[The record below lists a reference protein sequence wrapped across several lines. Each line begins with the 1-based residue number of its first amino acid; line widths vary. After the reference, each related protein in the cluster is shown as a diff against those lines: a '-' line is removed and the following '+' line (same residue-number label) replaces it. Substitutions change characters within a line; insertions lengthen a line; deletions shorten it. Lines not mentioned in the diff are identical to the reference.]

1 MNDNEIKDF
10 IKDYAEILRTGVDI
24 SCDLPLYE
32 DAVMTGGLI
41 RIKSKDGRTIG
52 VIFIECGD
60 NPSMPISP
68 AASTYSKLI
77 ITLLNK
83 YYESAKNGNCERKT
97 TIT

>member
-1 MNDNEIKDF
+1 MLKMKDKTIKEF
-10 IKDYAEILRTGVDI
+10 LKDYAQILKEGVDI

-32 DAVMTGGLI
+32 EAVMAGGSV

-68 AASTYSKLI
+68 AATTYARLI
-77 ITLLNK
+77 VTLLNK
-83 YYESAKNGNCERKT
+83 YLELEVED
-97 TIT
+97 